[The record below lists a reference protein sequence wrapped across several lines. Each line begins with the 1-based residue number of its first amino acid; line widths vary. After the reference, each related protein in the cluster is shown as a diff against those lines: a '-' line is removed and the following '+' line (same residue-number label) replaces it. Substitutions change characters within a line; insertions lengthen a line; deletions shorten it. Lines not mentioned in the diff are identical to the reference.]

1 MADSTSIEQPFPIFF
16 DKAGKPLDSGYVYIG
31 EYGKNPQTDPIQ
43 TFWDEALTQP
53 AVQPIRTINGYY
65 SRYGT
70 PSRVF
75 IQGISC
81 SITARDKYQ
90 IVVYSELKTSGKAAG
105 LINASVI
112 LDDSGLNQQQVNR
125 AKKYVDLISDLK
137 AIKAKNGDIVGT
149 NGHTIVGLGGG
160 AYRFEQSSSKVDN
173 NGAWIASTASA
184 GTWVLISNLTF
195 ENFGVLSNGLDQSV
209 NMQACID
216 FAATNK
222 ILAYGFEQAN
232 TYCLANPIIFRAY
245 KNSDVSTFY
254 STELKL
260 NITTNGAQ
268 LKPLAPITMIKIHRD
283 HVYIDEVNAVSPT
296 LVGALVV
303 QVGLGSDPEYPAEYR
318 RSASFL
324 TIDNLTGTNVQD
336 GIKFCPTKAV
346 GGSTYGMYYHRINNV
361 VYRNVTHGVILDVAL
376 DGGNQTTRSS
386 IGNYRHN
393 GGACAIVG
401 LNTETFAVESFFAEN
416 LNAVSTAYPAASK
429 RAVYAPKFGQGM
441 SLPNHTINITGSTED
456 VPYPI
461 FCEATNSEINVYPA
475 HLMNDQP
482 PLVGYFNTGYGGTGA
497 MPACANLNDFAFP
510 YLKSRMASVGITP
523 GSAGVSSLP
532 SGMIECFGNIQYLPC
547 SSQLSTQGMQL
558 LTVRYPEASVYIRST
573 SGESVGAIT
582 FGTWVRVDKSATIPL
597 NGKVSNVNANTL
609 KITGERATYAVS
621 YDSTSGLNS
630 PTGGEFYGT
639 IEWIPGNGA
648 EGTQVAYGTYPNV
661 MKRRSLSSIW
671 TAWS

>member
-1 MADSTSIEQPFPIFF
+1 MISNSGTSTLGLY
-16 DKAGKPLDSGYVYIG
+16 D
-31 EYGKNPQTDPIQ
+31 
-43 TFWDEALTQP
+43 
-53 AVQPIRTINGYY
+53 
-65 SRYGT
+65 
-70 PSRVF
+70 
-75 IQGISC
+75 
-81 SITARDKYQ
+81 
-90 IVVYSELKTSGKAAG
+90 LKRQ
-105 LINASVI
+105 INAFGGVDYFRPNLAGGYLKNARVMLANGDIVKSTVDGNVNNPNVNMAGWSI
-112 LDDSGLNQQQVNR
+112 SLPARLVLDESGLSQQQINT
-125 AKKYVDLISDLK
+125 AKKHVGLVSDLK
-137 AIKAKNGDIVGT
+137 ATKASNGDIVGT

-160 AYRFEQSSSKVDN
+160 VYRFEQLSSKVGN
-173 NGAWIASTASA
+173 NGTWIASTASA
-184 GTWVLISNLTF
+184 GTWVLISDLYF
-195 ENFGVLSNGLDQSV
+195 EIFGVIPDGTDQSV
-209 NMQACID
+209 KMQSCID

-318 RSASFL
+318 RSASFM
-324 TIDNLTGTNVQD
+324 TIGKLTGTNVRD
-336 GIKFCPTKAV
+336 GIKFCPTRSV
-346 GGSTYGMYYHRINNV
+346 GGSAYGMYYHRIDNV
-361 VYRNVTHGVILDVAL
+361 VYRNVTHGVILDLAL

-386 IGNYRHN
+386 IGTYRHN

-475 HLMNDQP
+475 HLKNDQP

-497 MPACANLNDFAFP
+497 MPACDNLNTFAFP
-510 YLKSRMASVGITP
+510 YLKSRMASVGIIP
-523 GSAGVSSLP
+523 SSVGVPSLP
-532 SGMIECFGNIQYLPC
+532 SGMIECFGNIQYLPI
-547 SSQLSTQGMQL
+547 SSQLSTQGVQM
-558 LTVRYPEASVYIRST
+558 LTVSYPEPSIYIRTT
-573 SGESVGAIT
+573 SGETTATTV
-582 FGTWVRVDKSATIPL
+582 FGQWVRVDKKNTVLKHSQV
-597 NGKVSNVNANTL
+597 NNVNANTL
-609 KITGERATYAVS
+609 KITGERVTYGVS
-621 YDSTSGLNS
+621 YEATEGSSLNS

-639 IEWIPGNGA
+639 IEWIPASNA

-661 MKRRSLSSIW
+661 MKRRSFTSTW
-671 TAWS
+671 TAWT